1 MASLPLLEL
10 SCAVQNYAWG
20 KHGSA
25 SEVAQLK
32 SKDSSFLLNEQEPYA
47 EVNTASIVYKYNCF
61 CAVAVDGDSCQRS
74 IHNIFSSFP
83 KWGTSFKM
91 DQ

>member
-20 KHGSA
+20 KYGSA

-32 SKDSSFLLNEQEPYA
+32 SKDPSFLLNEQEPYA
-47 EVNTASIVYKYNCF
+47 EVKPQLYIIIIVS
-61 CAVAVDGDSCQRS
+61 VL
-74 IHNIFSSFP
+74 
-83 KWGTSFKM
+83 
-91 DQ
+91 

>member
-47 EVNTASIVYKYNCF
+47 EVKPQLYINIIVS
-61 CAVAVDGDSCQRS
+61 VL
-74 IHNIFSSFP
+74 
-83 KWGTSFKM
+83 
-91 DQ
+91 